1 MTSFNIAVVQP
12 HTHAPPDDAGN
23 LDDAVRW
30 IGRAAAEGAQFICFP
45 ESYPG
50 PWRMPAA
57 YDPAPRIAEAAHRG
71 SVHVVFGTLEP
82 IDAGRRTA
90 YNLTCMAYPDGRTV
104 ARYRRTHP
112 RGPWIYASR
121 TGGSGVWEFEWV
133 AGDEFPVFETAYG
146 TVGLAMCSEVY
157 MPEVARALALR
168 GAEMIFLPAGLSGVG
183 NLWNTWHTPLR
194 ARAIENLALVVSTRN
209 IFDPATERGLAII
222 AGPERTHYES
232 TNVGMSVV
240 AVSLDRVRELRA
252 GWDGN
257 DKTPFC
263 GTKQGLLSQW
273 QRPELYDS
281 FYPRALPAAA
291 GRRRQAAAP

>member
-1 MTSFNIAVVQP
+1 MSRFKIAVVQP
-12 HTHAPPDDAGN
+12 HSHPPPDDTQN

-30 IGRAAAEGAQFICFP
+30 IEQAAGEGADFVCFP

-50 PWRMPAA
+50 PWRMPAP
-57 YDPAPRIAEAAHRG
+57 YDPGPRLVDAAQRCG
-71 SVHVVFGTLEP
+71 VHVVFGTLEP
-82 IDAGRRTA
+82 IDDRKNTA
-90 YNLTCMAYPDGRTV
+90 YNLTCMAYPDGCAT
-104 ARYRRTHP
+104 ARNRRTHP
-112 RGPWIYASR
+112 NGPWIYASR

-133 AGDEFPVFETAYG
+133 PGDEFPVFRTVHG
-146 TVGLAMCSEVY
+146 TVGLGMCSEVY

-168 GAEMIFLPAGLSGVG
+168 GAEIIFLPAGLSGTG
-183 NLWNTWHTPLR
+183 NLWETWHTLLR

-209 IFDPATERGLAII
+209 IFDPAAERGLAMI

-232 TNVGMSVV
+232 TNVGMSVIE
-240 AVSLDRVRELRA
+240 VSLDRVRELRA

-273 QRPELYDS
+273 QRPELYDRL
-281 FYPRALPAAA
+281 YPRVLPSAAE
-291 GRRRQAAAP
+291 